1 MLRVLGLSMALLTA
15 VLTGCTMSA
24 AECDPSTDPGF
35 FNKIGCTVSGSYAQ
49 RVELKEAELQAL
61 QAENDKLTRIGR
73 LLSDEESMLEG
84 NLAQRR
90 AQHQALVSEVESLRS
105 ALKAENQLTD
115 NLNNQLKSLEEKS
128 AALQQLPD
136 NTPLLERQQRLS
148 ELQAQYD
155 QLMQMGG
162 I

>member
-1 MLRVLGLSMALLTA
+1 MLRVLGLSMSLTA

-35 FNKIGCTVSGSYAQ
+35 FNKVGCTVSGSYAQ

>member
-1 MLRVLGLSMALLTA
+1 MALTA
-15 VLTGCTMSA
+15 VLTGCTMNA

-148 ELQAQYD
+148 GLQAQYD

>member
-1 MLRVLGLSMALLTA
+1 MLRVLGLSMALTA
-15 VLTGCTMSA
+15 VLTGCTMNA

-148 ELQAQYD
+148 GLQAQYD

>member
-1 MLRVLGLSMALLTA
+1 MALTA

-61 QAENDKLTRIGR
+61 QAENDKLTRIGQ

>member
-1 MLRVLGLSMALLTA
+1 MLRVLGLSMALTA

>member
-1 MLRVLGLSMALLTA
+1 MALTA
-15 VLTGCTMSA
+15 VLTGCTMNA

>member
-105 ALKAENQLTD
+105 ALKAENHLTD

>member
-1 MLRVLGLSMALLTA
+1 MLRVLGLSMALTA

-35 FNKIGCTVSGSYAQ
+35 FNKVGCTVSGSYAQ